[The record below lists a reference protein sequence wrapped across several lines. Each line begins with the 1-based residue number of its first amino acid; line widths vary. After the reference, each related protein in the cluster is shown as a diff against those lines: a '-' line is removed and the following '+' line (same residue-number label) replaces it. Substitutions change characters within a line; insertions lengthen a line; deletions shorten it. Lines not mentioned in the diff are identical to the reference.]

1 MVKRFLR
8 LISESNKKDENTE
21 TEVSEKKVIPQSYE
35 AGALTPPQSEPSP
48 ETQITI
54 DAATGEVVEEPPTP
68 EVIESSDLALAQK
81 QTEIASR
88 LLGHPEDIVKLAAI
102 NEAFY
107 KGILTLQNLNLDEDL
122 YWQAISDLR
131 KKYYKARDP
140 YLT

>member
-8 LISESNKKDENTE
+8 LISESNKNDEGTE

-35 AGALTPPQSEPSP
+35 VGALTPPQSEPSP

-54 DAATGEVVEEPPTP
+54 DAATGEVVEEAPAP
-68 EVIESSDLALAQK
+68 EVVESSDLALVQK

-88 LLGHPEDIVKLAAI
+88 LPNHPEDIVKLAAI

-107 KGILTLQNLNLDEDL
+107 KGILALQNLNLDEDL